1 MKDLSTHLIMGS
13 KNQVSQ
19 VQDSKTAVSVL
30 PILNQSILIEQFNQK
45 NKNNNLKMLLYINNL
60 YTKLDN
66 LKTLKY
72 SQQNH

>member
-1 MKDLSTHLIMGS
+1 MGS